1 VKKSNFIK
9 EGFNL
14 KIVNPHY
21 KIRDEDNNIF
31 MLRRKDYER
40 ILPVVQEIVQPVE
53 EIGFSIDKV
62 EMKSSRNIKGELSKT
77 LYSILQM
84 KFSKGSSLIEL
95 KLYIP
100 KLIDNN
106 YMFINGRKKI
116 PLFQLFDVPIVMRGE
131 KLKMRTNVGTLLVY
145 SKKDSPYVVCGYLGK
160 RVPFALILMAFYG
173 PETLKSMF
181 QEELTRITKQNE
193 PEDNIYDRLL
203 FDIKMYFNESIGYTQ
218 DDFIKELGKLYTKY
232 NTITKGNDI
241 IYSLDLIPK
250 VDIFTREFLETG
262 SILEDIILGLKR
274 GEVDDTILQNKR
286 IRCFEYVIYSSV
298 CKIIFDMCLSNRDI
312 RKPKFNTNTKQLIT
326 ASNVSEIVQFDFS
339 INPIDKLT
347 KLSRASLLGP
357 GGFRRENIPR
367 HLRDIY
373 PTMFGRM
380 CPVDTPDRENCG
392 VLQNLIPNVPLDN
405 NMRFTDSYCEKQP
418 ISIPVS
424 FIPFCEHDDQTR
436 LQMASSQ
443 MRQAILLKEFD
454 KPIIQSG
461 CEHLY
466 TKYTDFIKMA
476 PKNGEVLY
484 LNEQYMVVLYE
495 DKTGEV
501 FDISSRKIYVHNVD
515 IMRTY
520 FKEGEHF
527 KAGDIL
533 AESDYCKDGDIIF
546 GKNFL
551 TGIMIHYGYNYEDG
565 IVISDKLSKSG
576 ALTSVHFIDLS
587 FTMKPDRVL
596 LDRLGRHGVYEPLP
610 TPNTLLEPG
619 DVYARM
625 QKLTTEDHF
634 SEFHESTVLETPKRV
649 LITDV
654 KIYANTWNND
664 VPIYREWIE
673 NFMQKQIDDQES
685 LRNVVMKKLPEDIS
699 TDFVRD
705 HLHFDNV
712 GKYKIKKEK
721 IDGIHIEM
729 YGIQMKTI
737 KVGDK
742 IGNRHGNKGVISTIM
757 PENKMPQLEDGRHLD
772 ICMNPLGILSRM
784 NIGQLYELHLGMA
797 VNDLKTQ
804 ALHMLEAGDKAA
816 IRDYLIDFIKII
828 DKTEGWYLD
837 QFVEKL
843 PDEID
848 EKFLEDFSVIQPPFQ
863 SIKVEDLK
871 AAMEYTNTKFKYK
884 VFDPPSQKM
893 VMSPIS
899 VGYVYFFRMT
909 HIADDKL
916 AARGIGSYA
925 KRTLQPLGGRKNKGG
940 QRCGEMETACFIGHD
955 AMKNLHEMFTL
966 KSDCFDTK
974 NNYIKNLID
983 PQNII
988 ETDIKDPIPE
998 SVRLLNSYLTVLGV
1012 DHRGKD
1018 YERTT

>member
-1 VKKSNFIK
+1 MIK
-9 EGFNL
+9 
-14 KIVNPHY
+14 
-21 KIRDEDNNIF
+21 DEEHNIF
-31 MLRRKDYER
+31 TLRKRDYER
-40 ILPVVQEIVQPVE
+40 MLPVIQEIVQPVT
-53 EIGFSIDKV
+53 EIGFTIDKV
-62 EMKSSRNIKGELSKT
+62 EIKGSRNIKGELSKT

-84 KFSKGSSLIEL
+84 KFSKGSSEIEL

-106 YMFINGRKKI
+106 YLFINGRKKV

-131 KLKMRTNVGTLLVY
+131 TLKMRTNVGTLLVY
-145 SKKDSPYVVCGYLGK
+145 STKDLPHVICGYLGK
-160 RVPFALILMAFYG
+160 RVPLGLILMAFYG
-173 PETLKSMF
+173 PEVLKEMMKDELKTIKG
-181 QEELTRITKQNE
+181 QET
-193 PEDNIYDRLL
+193 PEDHIYDKLL
-203 FDIKMYFNESIGYTQ
+203 FDLKMYFEESVGYTQ
-218 DDFIKELGKLYTKY
+218 DDFIKELGKYYTKY

-250 VDIFTREFLETG
+250 VDIFTRKFLETG
-262 SILEDIILGLKR
+262 SVLEDIIMALKR
-274 GEVDDTILQNKR
+274 GEIDDTILQNKR
-286 IRCFEYVIYSSV
+286 IRCFEYGIYASI
-298 CKIIFDMCLSNRDI
+298 CKIIFDMCLSNRDV

-357 GGFRRENIPR
+357 GGFKRENIPR

-405 NMRFTDSYCEKQP
+405 NMRFTEECCEKQP

-424 FIPFCEHDDQTR
+424 FTPFCEHDDQTR

-454 KPIIQSG
+454 KPLIQSG

-466 TKYTDFIKMA
+466 TKYTDFIKTA
-476 PKNGEVLY
+476 PKNGEVLF

-501 FDISSRKIYVHNVD
+501 FDIASRKIYVQNVD
-515 IMRTY
+515 IMSTF
-520 FKEGEHF
+520 FKEGEKF

-533 AESDYCKDGDIIF
+533 AESNYCQDGDIIF

-565 IVISDKLSKSG
+565 IVISDKLFNSG
-576 ALTSVHFIDLS
+576 ALTSVHFVDLS

-596 LDRLGRHGVYEPLP
+596 MDRLGRHDAYEPLP
-610 TPNTLLEPG
+610 MPNTMLEPG
-619 DVYARM
+619 DIYAKM

-634 SEFHESTVLETPKRV
+634 SPFHEPTMLETAKRV

-654 KIYANTWNND
+654 KIFANQWNEE
-664 VPIYREWIE
+664 VPIYREWLE
-673 NFMQKQIDDQES
+673 NFLQKQQDDQDKLKKIVES
-685 LRNVVMKKLPEDIS
+685 KLPEDIA
-699 TDFVRD
+699 TNFVKD
-705 HLHFDNV
+705 HLHFNNV

-721 IDGIHIEM
+721 IDGVHIEM
-729 YGIQMKTI
+729 YGLQMKTI

-757 PENKMPQLEDGRHLD
+757 PENKMPMLEDGRHLD
-772 ICMNPLGILSRM
+772 ICLNPLGIISRM

-797 VNDLKTQ
+797 VTDLKTQ
-804 ALHMLEAGDKAA
+804 ALHMFEAGDKAA
-816 IRDYLIDFIKII
+816 LRDYFIDFIRII
-828 DKTEGWYLD
+828 DKTKDGWYLE
-837 QFVEKL
+837 QFTEQF
-843 PDEID
+843 PDEVSKEWI
-848 EKFLEDFSVIQPPFQ
+848 ESFTVIQPPFE

-871 AAMEYTNTKFKYK
+871 AAMEYTKTQFKYK
-884 VFDPPSQKM
+884 VYDPPSQTY
-893 VMSPIS
+893 VANPVS
-899 VGYVYFFRMT
+899 VGYIYFFRMT

-955 AMKNLHEMFTL
+955 AMKNLYEMFTL

-974 NNYIKNLID
+974 NSYIKNLID
-983 PQNII
+983 PKHII
-988 ETDIKDPIPE
+988 ETDIEDPIPE

-1012 DHRGKD
+1012 DHNGD
-1018 YERTT
+1018 YHGRTT